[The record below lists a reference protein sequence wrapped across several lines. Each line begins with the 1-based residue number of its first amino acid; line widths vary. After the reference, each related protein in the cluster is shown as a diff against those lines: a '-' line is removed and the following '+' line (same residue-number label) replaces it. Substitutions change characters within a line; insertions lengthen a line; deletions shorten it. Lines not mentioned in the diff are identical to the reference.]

1 MCRVGDDSDLIV
13 TWLPKAILVYGAL
26 YTEECK
32 GVSQHRRVRLKSSTP
47 AYDGKGVSILLLDT
61 PSGKLQKKKSHLY
74 IQLYSERVC
83 NLDSINFQT

>member
-1 MCRVGDDSDLIV
+1 MGDDSDLIV
-13 TWLPKAILVYGAL
+13 TWLPKAILVCGAL

-32 GVSQHRRVRLKSSTP
+32 GMTQHRRVRLKGARQP
-47 AYDGKGVSILLLDT
+47 MMEMHSIFCFRTHLLENYR
-61 PSGKLQKKKSHLY
+61 KKKSHLY